1 MYFNKNANS
10 ELRNAAA
17 RAGASASPRLLAWL
31 AGLVMLASVG
41 VLSAQELQDL
51 RAANLGSGQTQLA
64 LQFSDTPPDASIFA
78 IDSPPR
84 IALDLP
90 GVSNRLA
97 ARTTEFNLGSLLS
110 VTAVESGDRTRV
122 ILNLSTSSDYRSHVD
137 GNNLILTVGTG
148 VGHAE
153 PVVATAPA
161 PTVAEAPAAR
171 PAGVRSAR
179 PPEITDIDFRRGVD
193 GQGRLLV
200 ELSRP
205 GVTVDVREQAGRVE
219 LVFPRVLMEDALVR
233 RLNVTDFATPVVSI
247 DTVRER
253 DDRVRMIVN
262 TTGEYDVLSY
272 QTDRTYVLEVAP
284 LSEAERE
291 ALRLE
296 RQEFVGERLSLN
308 FQDIEV
314 RSVLQLLADFTDL
327 NIVVSDS
334 VTGNITLRLNNV
346 PWDQALDI
354 ILTTRGL
361 DKRVTG
367 SVMYVAPREEIA
379 ARERLELEAQRDQE
393 DLAPLRTEF
402 ISVNFTQ
409 ADTIRQLIYDRDAR
423 GTTAGTGIDRQ
434 MSFLSDRG
442 SVAVDLRTNTLI
454 IRDTA
459 EQIEAIR
466 RLVSR
471 LDVPTQQVLIE
482 TRVVIADDNYRRD
495 LGVRFGVSGGRQDGR
510 TRLGT
515 SGTLE
520 GATGITSGAGI
531 PSLGDRLNVALPV
544 VDGASIGFSIL
555 RPNIL
560 LDLELS
566 ALQVEGRG
574 EIISS
579 PRVITANGQKARI
592 EQGEEIPFLSI
603 DQGTSNVE
611 FRDALLLTEVTP
623 QITPNGNVIMD
634 IKVTK
639 NEVNFQRTVQGN
651 PTISKR
657 EVETQVVVG
666 NGETVVLGGVY
677 EISSLTQLESVPF
690 FGDLPFLKHLFRN
703 SVSAS
708 TKAELLI
715 FVTPRVLD

>member
-1 MYFNKNANS
+1 MYLNKNSNS
-10 ELRNAAA
+10 ELRNAAV
-17 RAGASASPRLLAWL
+17 RSGAAPPPRLLAWL
-31 AGLVMLASVG
+31 AGLVMLASFG
-41 VLSAQELQDL
+41 ALSAQELQDL

-97 ARTTEFNLGSLLS
+97 ARTTDFNLGPLLS
-110 VTAVESGDRTRV
+110 VTAVEAGDRTRV

-137 GNNLILTVGTG
+137 GNNLVLTVGSG
-148 VGHAE
+148 VGYAE
-153 PVVATAPA
+153 PVATAPA
-161 PTVAEAPAAR
+161 PAVAEAPSAR
-171 PAGVRSAR
+171 PVGVRSAR
-179 PPEITDIDFRRGVD
+179 PPEITDIDFRRGAD

-205 GVTVDVREQAGRVE
+205 GVNVDVREQAGRVE

-367 SVMYVAPREEIA
+367 NVMYVAPREEIA
-379 ARERLELEAQRDQE
+379 ARERLELEALRDQE

-402 ISVNFTQ
+402 VSVNFTQ
-409 ADTIRQLIYDRDAR
+409 AESIRQLIYDRDAR
-423 GTTAGTGIDRQ
+423 GTAGTGADRR

-442 SVAVDLRTNTLI
+442 SVAVDMRTNTLI

-520 GATGITSGAGI
+520 GAAGITSGAGI

-544 VDGASIGFSIL
+544 VDGSSIGFSIL

-574 EIISS
+574 EVISS

-677 EISSLTQLESVPF
+677 EITSLTQLQSVPF
-690 FGDLPFLKHLFRN
+690 FGELPFLKHLFRN
-703 SVSAS
+703 TTTAS
-708 TKAELLI
+708 NKAELLI

>member
-1 MYFNKNANS
+1 
-10 ELRNAAA
+10 
-17 RAGASASPRLLAWL
+17 
-31 AGLVMLASVG
+31 
-41 VLSAQELQDL
+41 
-51 RAANLGSGQTQLA
+51 
-64 LQFSDTPPDASIFA
+64 
-78 IDSPPR
+78 
-84 IALDLP
+84 
-90 GVSNRLA
+90 
-97 ARTTEFNLGSLLS
+97 
-110 VTAVESGDRTRV
+110 V

-153 PVVATAPA
+153 PVVAPVPA
-161 PTVAEAPAAR
+161 PTVAEAPPAR
-171 PAGVRSAR
+171 PPGVRSAR

-219 LVFPRVLMEDALVR
+219 LVFPRVLMEDQLVR

-253 DDRVRMIVN
+253 DDRVRVVVN

-296 RQEFVGERLSLN
+296 REEFIGERLSLN

-367 SVMYVAPREEIA
+367 NVMYVAPREEIA
-379 ARERLELEAQRDQE
+379 ARERLELEALRDQE

-402 ISVNFTQ
+402 LSVNFTQ
-409 ADTIRQLIYDRDAR
+409 AESIRQLIYDRDAR
-423 GTTAGTGIDRQ
+423 GTAGVDRQ

-442 SVAVDLRTNTLI
+442 SVAVDMRTNTLI
-454 IRDTA
+454 VRDTQ

-520 GATGITSGAGI
+520 GATGITSGGGI

-544 VDGASIGFSIL
+544 TDALGSSIGFSIL

-574 EIISS
+574 EVISS
-579 PRVITANGQKARI
+579 PRVITANGQKATI
-592 EQGEEIPFLSI
+592 SQGEEIPFLSI

-677 EISSLTQLESVPF
+677 EITSLTQLQSVPF
-690 FGDLPFLKHLFRN
+690 FGELPFLKHLFRN
-703 SVSAS
+703 TVNSSN
-708 TKAELLI
+708 KAELLI

>member
-1 MYFNKNANS
+1 
-10 ELRNAAA
+10 
-17 RAGASASPRLLAWL
+17 
-31 AGLVMLASVG
+31 MLASSG

-110 VTAVESGDRTRV
+110 VTAVEAGDRTRV

-153 PVVATAPA
+153 PVVAPPPA
-161 PTVAEAPAAR
+161 PTVAEAPPAR

-179 PPEITDIDFRRGVD
+179 PPEITDIDFRRGAD

-219 LVFPRVLMEDALVR
+219 LVFPRVLMEDPLVR

-253 DDRVRMIVN
+253 DDRVRMVVN

-291 ALRLE
+291 ALRVE
-296 RQEFVGERLSLN
+296 REEFVGERLSLN

-354 ILTTRGL
+354 ILNTRGL

-367 SVMYVAPREEIA
+367 NVMYVAPSEEIA
-379 ARERLELEAQRDQE
+379 ARERLELEAMRDQE

-409 ADTIRQLIYDRDAR
+409 ADSIRQLIYDRDAR
-423 GTTAGTGIDRQ
+423 GVTTGVDRNVLPVRQGQRGSRYAHQHPDHSRHTGPDRGDTPTGDNTGRADPAGPDRDPRRDCRRQLPKGPGCSIRCQRGTAGGQYPTGY
-434 MSFLSDRG
+434 
-442 SVAVDLRTNTLI
+442 V
-454 IRDTA
+454 RD
-459 EQIEAIR
+459 I
-466 RLVSR
+466 
-471 LDVPTQQVLIE
+471 
-482 TRVVIADDNYRRD
+482 
-495 LGVRFGVSGGRQDGR
+495 GGRHRDHR
-510 TRLGT
+510 WRRHPL
-515 SGTLE
+515 
-520 GATGITSGAGI
+520 AG
-531 PSLGDRLNVALPV
+531 
-544 VDGASIGFSIL
+544 
-555 RPNIL
+555 
-560 LDLELS
+560 
-566 ALQVEGRG
+566 
-574 EIISS
+574 
-579 PRVITANGQKARI
+579 
-592 EQGEEIPFLSI
+592 
-603 DQGTSNVE
+603 
-611 FRDALLLTEVTP
+611 
-623 QITPNGNVIMD
+623 
-634 IKVTK
+634 
-639 NEVNFQRTVQGN
+639 
-651 PTISKR
+651 
-657 EVETQVVVG
+657 
-666 NGETVVLGGVY
+666 
-677 EISSLTQLESVPF
+677 
-690 FGDLPFLKHLFRN
+690 
-703 SVSAS
+703 
-708 TKAELLI
+708 
-715 FVTPRVLD
+715 

>member
-17 RAGASASPRLLAWL
+17 RSGVTAPPRLLAWL
-31 AGLVMLASVG
+31 AGLVMLLSFG
-41 VLSAQELQDL
+41 LLSAQELQDL

-64 LQFSDTPPDASIFA
+64 LQFSGTPPDASIFA

-97 ARTTEFNLGSLLS
+97 ARTTEFNLGPLLS
-110 VTAVESGDRTRV
+110 VTAVEAGDRTRV

-137 GNNLILTVGTG
+137 GNNLVLTVGTG
-148 VGHAE
+148 VGRAE
-153 PVVATAPA
+153 TVAPVPA
-161 PTVAEAPAAR
+161 PTVAEAPPAR
-171 PAGVRSAR
+171 PPGVRSAR
-179 PPEITDIDFRRGVD
+179 PPEITDIDFRRGAD

-219 LVFPRVLMEDALVR
+219 LVFPRVLMEDQLVR

-253 DDRVRMIVN
+253 DDRVRVVVN

-296 RQEFVGERLSLN
+296 REEFIGERLSLN

-367 SVMYVAPREEIA
+367 NVMYVAPREEIA
-379 ARERLELEAQRDQE
+379 ARERLELEALRDQE

-402 ISVNFTQ
+402 LSVNFTQ
-409 ADTIRQLIYDRDAR
+409 AESIRQLIYDRDAR
-423 GTTAGTGIDRQ
+423 GTTGVDRQ

-442 SVAVDLRTNTLI
+442 SVAVDMRTNTLI
-454 IRDTA
+454 IRDTQ

-520 GATGITSGAGI
+520 GATGITSGGGI

-544 VDGASIGFSIL
+544 TDALGSSIGFSIL

-574 EIISS
+574 EVISS
-579 PRVITANGQKARI
+579 PRVITANGQKATI
-592 EQGEEIPFLSI
+592 SQGEEIPFLSI

-677 EISSLTQLESVPF
+677 EITSLTQLQSVPF
-690 FGDLPFLKHLFRN
+690 FGELPFLKHLFRN
-703 SVSAS
+703 TVNSSN
-708 TKAELLI
+708 KAELLI